1 MKIVL
6 PFFYVIISII
16 AFLVLLT
23 LALTIRLNIKEIK
36 ISNIENGMK
45 KAKLKKTY
53 NAFIELLIFG
63 KIKIGKIKLDN
74 KTLKRFKLEEIA
86 KNIRTLNILKKLKV
100 KVDMFNL
107 DGEIGT
113 ENAMITA
120 FIVATIS
127 SFLRYIT

>member
-74 KTLKRFKLEEIA
+74 KTLKRFKLEE
-86 KNIRTLNILKKLKV
+86 NIRTLNILKKLKV

>member
-63 KIKIGKIKLDN
+63 KIKIGKIKMQ
-74 KTLKRFKLEEIA
+74 KI
-86 KNIRTLNILKKLKV
+86 
-100 KVDMFNL
+100 
-107 DGEIGT
+107 
-113 ENAMITA
+113 
-120 FIVATIS
+120 
-127 SFLRYIT
+127 